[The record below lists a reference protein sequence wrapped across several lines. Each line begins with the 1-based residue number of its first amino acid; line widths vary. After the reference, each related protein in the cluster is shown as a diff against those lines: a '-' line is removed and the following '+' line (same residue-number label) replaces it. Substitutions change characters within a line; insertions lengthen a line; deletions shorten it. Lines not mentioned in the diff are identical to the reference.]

1 MAKRS
6 KRAIFKKTG
15 EREDSKMEDVHE
27 RDEQVVGGGSEPRRE
42 ALGEAVATIPPKQ
55 RGENPRDEDDEASW
69 TEISSSS
76 HGKRSVVGK
85 PSSRHSSES
94 LVLVD
99 DVLSS
104 DEELAQKT
112 ADVFMGDDRKAG
124 DEQVAEYVVLGRGLL
139 QGTRRQLEEKRQV
152 DKKLQIQPR
161 HLPLPTATTSARI
174 TLSSASKAPKKP
186 WHSARARIEIAHQKE
201 AEKQAAEVQKAMQEA
216 RRRGRP
222 SVKATIATFEAIKRW
237 DDGEKELEPYSM
249 VSGSSRRASPGAV
262 IRGGSVGEKVAMFGG
277 KDCLGQEKDGPSKT
291 NQR

>member
-124 DEQVAEYVVLGRGLL
+124 DEQVAEYVVLGRGL
-139 QGTRRQLEEKRQV
+139 
-152 DKKLQIQPR
+152 
-161 HLPLPTATTSARI
+161 PLPTATTSARI